1 MHEQK
6 SKEKS
11 ISRYSK
17 KVKKI
22 HFKTFKESDTQVEE
36 DLQRTSIEQIV
47 GFPLL
52 NFNKPEVNLENVGFN
67 TKIPNIEIKH
77 REIIAP
83 IVEFF
88 QKTSLIQQ
96 IGDFDLNLPDCSIR
110 KRDFTIPIINLASF
124 NKNEILSLDF
134 EKKIPDIRVKIR
146 EKTIPIYSRYN
157 RENLHNNYR
166 FNVKVDSIFLTYLP
180 NPDLEDIKETKK
192 HSEKVDPSEDLNP
205 LNGIPDEGF
214 IEDHIPQ
221 EILGF
226 IPHQFSK
233 KPVVLFL
240 NDPDSSY
247 TPILELLC
255 QRIYREIEGGFAE
268 PKKITNHKD
277 FMEIINFWLKAEH
290 MIFTIDYK
298 VPSKHISSDVDDI
311 YGQLDE
317 EFLRNNLEQLYN
329 QGLGFIIFKNIILD
343 PEKFYPKEHL
353 DIDYRTIEPN
363 ERLDNNFEMTL
374 QLCSFLWGLVKPNI
388 DTFYISP
395 ENKKK
400 FNAIFYESK
409 KMYDKILTEIG
420 QPYDRATKRHEGVS
434 KESHDVHYKLKRFVV
449 KYISNE
455 LGFSKKKDI
464 SSINKYIH
472 TESKYSNK
480 EFKRFNYPDIL
491 VDKDAEQFKS
501 EAFEI
506 ETLFAEGI
514 KKIDKTIDKYENY
527 PINKLNIVLDNITF
541 LNHIHEIKD
550 LKIMHQYENKGFEL
564 EFWTLDLSNSKL
576 INYSE
581 VIKRLIEFE
590 KTGLLPIFH
599 QSQY

>member
-6 SKEKS
+6 SKEKR

-22 HFKTFKESDTQVEE
+22 HLQTFKESDAQVEE
-36 DLQRTSIEQIV
+36 VLQITSIEQIV

-67 TKIPNIEIKH
+67 TKIPNIGIMH
-77 REIIAP
+77 REIIVP
-83 IVEFF
+83 IIEFF
-88 QKTSLIQQ
+88 QKSSFIQQ
-96 IGDFDLNLPDCSIR
+96 IDYFDLNLPDCSNR
-110 KRDFTIPIINLASF
+110 KRDFIIPLINLASF
-124 NKNEILSLDF
+124 NKDEILSLDF
-134 EKKIPDIRVKIR
+134 EKKIPDIQVKIR
-146 EKTIPIYSRYN
+146 EKTIPFYSIYN

-166 FNVKVDSIFLTYLP
+166 FNSKVDSIFLKYLP

-192 HSEKVDPSEDLNP
+192 YSEKVDPSEDLNP
-205 LNGIPDEGF
+205 PNDIPDKGF
-214 IEDHIPQ
+214 IDDPIPQ
-221 EILGF
+221 EIFGLTS
-226 IPHQFSK
+226 HQFSK

-255 QRIYREIEGGFAE
+255 QKLYREIEGGFAE

-298 VPSKHISSDVDDI
+298 TPSKLKNSHDHEK

-317 EFLRNNLEQLYN
+317 DFLRNNLEQLYN

-343 PEKFYPKEHL
+343 LEKFYPKGHL
-353 DIDYRTIEPN
+353 DIDFRTIEPN
-363 ERLDNNFEMTL
+363 EGLDNNFEKTL
-374 QLCSFLWGLVKPNI
+374 QLCSFLWGLVKPNL

-409 KMYDKILTEIG
+409 KMYDKILTEIS
-420 QPYDRATKRHEGVS
+420 QPYDRATRRHKGVS

-449 KYISNE
+449 KYLSNE

-464 SSINKYIH
+464 SSIKKYIH
-472 TESKYSNK
+472 TESMYSNNK
-480 EFKRFNYPDIL
+480 FTNSNYPDIL
-491 VDKDAEQFKS
+491 VDKDAEQYKDES
-501 EAFEI
+501 FEI

-514 KKIDKTIDKYENY
+514 KKIDMTIDKYENY

-541 LNHIHEIKD
+541 LNHIHEIQD
-550 LKIMHQYENKGFEL
+550 LKIMHQHENKSFEL

-576 INYSE
+576 IKFSE
-581 VIKRLIEFE
+581 VIKRLKEFE

-599 QSQY
+599 QRRY